1 MCQSL
6 FALRLD
12 LGAQSRKAARTL
24 ALGVQS
30 EVFLPASAESPEAS
44 GARGGLLSGLVL
56 IQLTA
61 QMDDRGICGKGS
73 AEKLPGPARFEAT
86 LDAENRCV

>member
-56 IQLTA
+56 IQLSV
-61 QMDDRGICGKGS
+61 QIDDRAG
-73 AEKLPGPARFEAT
+73 LPQRLRGEITRVRAI
-86 LDAENRCV
+86 